1 MDVSQVSSVAA
12 STAVTAIVRE
22 MQAITEMQMAVM
34 KSIADS
40 QQQMTEILQAA
51 GIGINL
57 DVRA

>member
-1 MDVSQVSSVAA
+1 MDVSQVPSVAA

-22 MQAITEMQMAVM
+22 IQTITEMQMAVM

-40 QQQMTEILQAA
+40 QQQMTEMLQTA
-51 GIGINL
+51 GIGVNL

>member
-1 MDVSQVSSVAA
+1 MDVSQVSSVVA

-22 MQAITEMQMAVM
+22 MQAITEMQMVVM

-40 QQQMTEILQAA
+40 QQNVTEMLQAA

>member
-1 MDVSQVSSVAA
+1 MDVSQVSSVVA

-22 MQAITEMQMAVM
+22 MQAITEMQMVVM

-40 QQQMTEILQAA
+40 QQKVTEMLQAA

-57 DVRA
+57 DVRV